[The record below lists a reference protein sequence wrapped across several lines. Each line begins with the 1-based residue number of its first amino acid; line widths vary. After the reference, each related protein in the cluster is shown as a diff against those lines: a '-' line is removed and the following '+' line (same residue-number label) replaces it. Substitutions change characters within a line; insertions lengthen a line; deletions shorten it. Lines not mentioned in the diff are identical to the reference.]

1 MHKRLA
7 HPSLR
12 ALLLSAMLLALG
24 PAACVT
30 TASEGE
36 AMRKDIVQLRADV
49 DQQKKEAA
57 DGREALK
64 AEQAKV
70 MADLKVAMDA
80 LDRAARKTGADLAV
94 DLERAQAEL
103 ANVKGQLEVINH
115 KLDGADKAQAE
126 RDKKLEEVV
135 GWKSSR
141 EKAMQ
146 AAEHPAD
153 KAAIYQLGLKK
164 LDAGDTARARE
175 LFGEFLTKFKSDAY
189 APNAQYWLGET
200 YYAERRFNDAIVEFK
215 KVLDGWK
222 SAEKTPDA
230 LLKIGMSFQAQG
242 DCQNAVLFFDEVVS
256 SHRSA
261 SAAKAA
267 KEKLAECKKKR
278 ASR

>member
-1 MHKRLA
+1 MTRIANPLV
-7 HPSLR
+7 R
-12 ALLLSAMLLALG
+12 ALFAAAALCLG
-24 PAACVT
+24 NAACVT

-36 AMRKDIVQLRADV
+36 AMRKDIAQLRADV
-49 DQQKKEAA
+49 DQQKKEATA
-57 DGREALK
+57 ERDALK

-70 MADLKVAMDA
+70 MTDLKAAMDA

-94 DLERAQAEL
+94 DLERAQGEL
-103 ANVKGQLEVINH
+103 ANLKGQLEVVNH
-115 KLDGADKAQAE
+115 KLDAADKAQSD

-135 GWKSSR
+135 GWKSAR
-141 EKAMQ
+141 EKQLQ
-146 AAEHPAD
+146 AAEHPTD
-153 KAAIYQLGLKK
+153 KAAIYQLALKK
-164 LDAGDTARARE
+164 LEAGETARARE
-175 LFGEFLTKFKSDAY
+175 LFGEFLQKFKSDNY

-256 SHRSA
+256 THRASSA
-261 SAAKAA
+261 SKAA

>member
-1 MHKRLA
+1 MNRISQPLV
-7 HPSLR
+7 R
-12 ALLLSAMLLALG
+12 ALFTAAVLALG
-24 PAACVT
+24 NAACVT

-36 AMRKDIVQLRADV
+36 AMRKDIAQLRADV
-49 DQQKKEAA
+49 DQQKQQAQSER
-57 DGREALK
+57 DALK

-70 MADLKVAMDA
+70 MTDLKGAMDA

-94 DLERAQAEL
+94 DLERAQGEL
-103 ANVKGQLEVINH
+103 ANLKGQLEVVNH
-115 KLDGADKAQAE
+115 KLDAADKAQSD

-135 GWKSSR
+135 GWKSAR
-141 EKAMQ
+141 EKQMA
-146 AAEHPAD
+146 AAEHPTD

-164 LDAGDTARARE
+164 LEAGETARARE
-175 LFGEFLTKFKSDAY
+175 LFAEFLQKFKADAY

-256 SHRSA
+256 THRSSGA
-261 SAAKAA
+261 SKAA